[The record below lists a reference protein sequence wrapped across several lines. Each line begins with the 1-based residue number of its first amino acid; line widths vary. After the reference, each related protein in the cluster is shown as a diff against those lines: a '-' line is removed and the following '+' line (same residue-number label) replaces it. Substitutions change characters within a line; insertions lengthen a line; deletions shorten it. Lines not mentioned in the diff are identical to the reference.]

1 MRKHKQKE
9 TWRSLHHWKDHKHL
23 GTPLCRHSLRVM
35 GPKGPEPW
43 HSLGYRV
50 THCSSWKSSH
60 PKESIS
66 KVQRVFSPFLFP
78 PPCLPI
84 SRPHTRLP
92 VVPPALLA
100 SSSWHPQP
108 QAPEA
113 DSGPS
118 PLVLCSGEDPT
129 TQVGE
134 GVWTLQTKRDSWG
147 AVGGHSRCF
156 SWRRLEVHGVLP
168 SPAEEEETGEWTPHH
183 CWPDTGRPQWPP
195 QSLLSGCCLPEQG
208 VGGGIPPP
216 PHALPHP
223 CHPQIWVL
231 YTFIH
236 DEAGSL
242 MPLPGECI
250 LDTFSPLPAH
260 LHKADAYV
268 GFSLLLLS
276 PMRVTTALQTTG
288 KLCL

>member
-1 MRKHKQKE
+1 M
-9 TWRSLHHWKDHKHL
+9 
-23 GTPLCRHSLRVM
+23 V
-35 GPKGPEPW
+35 PER
-43 HSLGYRV
+43 RV
-50 THCSSWKSSH
+50 TQKSRS
-60 PKESIS
+60 
-66 KVQRVFSPFLFP
+66 QRFRGFAPYSRSPYPLYP
-78 PPCLPI
+78 QADP
-84 SRPHTRLP
+84 TRGF
-92 VVPPALLA
+92 PALLA
-100 SSSWHPQP
+100 SSPWRPQP

-134 GVWTLQTKRDSWG
+134 GIWTLPTKRDSWG
-147 AVGGHSRCF
+147 VVGGHSRCF

-208 VGGGIPPP
+208 VGGGIHPP

-236 DEAGSL
+236 DEAGAL
-242 MPLPGECI
+242 MPLPGEVHPGH
-250 LDTFSPLPAH
+250 LFTFACSP
-260 LHKADAYV
+260 
-268 GFSLLLLS
+268 S
-276 PMRVTTALQTTG
+276 
-288 KLCL
+288 

>member
-1 MRKHKQKE
+1 M
-9 TWRSLHHWKDHKHL
+9 
-23 GTPLCRHSLRVM
+23 
-35 GPKGPEPW
+35 
-43 HSLGYRV
+43 
-50 THCSSWKSSH
+50 
-60 PKESIS
+60 
-66 KVQRVFSPFLFP
+66 
-78 PPCLPI
+78 
-84 SRPHTRLP
+84 
-92 VVPPALLA
+92 VPPALLA

-147 AVGGHSRCF
+147 AVEGHSRCF

-183 CWPDTGRPQWPP
+183 CWPDMGRPQWPP

-216 PHALPHP
+216 PHCPAPPLPP
-223 CHPQIWVL
+223 PDLGSLYL
-231 YTFIH
+231 YTRRSRSPDATARGVH
-236 DEAGSL
+236 
-242 MPLPGECI
+242 PGHVF
-250 LDTFSPLPAH
+250 TFACSP
-260 LHKADAYV
+260 
-268 GFSLLLLS
+268 S
-276 PMRVTTALQTTG
+276 
-288 KLCL
+288 